1 MRVLLDTHAFL
12 WWITDDASLSR
23 RAREIIGDGNNVLF
37 LSTASAWEIAIKVG
51 LGRLMLPDRPERFI
65 PEQLAL
71 NAIDSLPVHLS
82 HALHVYDLP
91 NLHRDPFDRML
102 VAQSQLEDLPL
113 LSADPRLAQY
123 AIDILW

>member
-1 MRVLLDTHAFL
+1 MRVLLDTHTFL

-37 LSTASAWEIAIKVG
+37 LSTASAWEIAIKVD
-51 LGRLMLPDRPERFI
+51 LGILTLPGRPERFI

-71 NAIDSLPVHLS
+71 NAIDGLPVHLS

>member
-1 MRVLLDTHAFL
+1 VRVLLDTHAFL
-12 WWITDDASLSR
+12 WWITDDASLSP

-51 LGRLMLPDRPERFI
+51 LGRLTLPDRPERFI

-71 NAIDSLPVHLS
+71 NAIDSLPIQLS
-82 HALHVYDLP
+82 HALQVYDLP
-91 NLHRDPFDRML
+91 NHHRDPFDRML
-102 VAQSQLEDLPL
+102 VAQSQLEGLPL

>member
-1 MRVLLDTHAFL
+1 MRVLLDTHTFL

-37 LSTASAWEIAIKVG
+37 LSTASAWEIAIKVD
-51 LGRLMLPDRPERFI
+51 LGILTLPGRPERFI

>member
-12 WWITDDASLSR
+12 WWITDDASLSP
-23 RAREIIGDGNNVLF
+23 RAREIIGDGDNVLF
-37 LSTASAWEIAIKVG
+37 LSTASAWEIAIKVD
-51 LGRLMLPDRPERFI
+51 LGRLTLPDRPERFI

-91 NLHRDPFDRML
+91 NHHRDPFDRML
-102 VAQSQLEDLPL
+102 VAQSQLEDMPL
-113 LSADPRLAQY
+113 LSADPQLAQY